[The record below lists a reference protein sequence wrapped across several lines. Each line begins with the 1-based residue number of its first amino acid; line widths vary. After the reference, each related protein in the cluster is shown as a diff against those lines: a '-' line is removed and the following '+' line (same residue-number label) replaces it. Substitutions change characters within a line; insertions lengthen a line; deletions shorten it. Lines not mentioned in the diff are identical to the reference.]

1 MAQFLALDWDAT
13 EVRYLTATAVGT
25 RLKILDAGSQAIP
38 ASERGEA
45 APEQIGQALREAI
58 AKTKPRRGTVLVG
71 LGRNDVELMNL
82 TLPPARDAELPELV
96 RHSVFRR
103 SPQLG
108 EDAAIDFLPLNQ
120 DPSQPR
126 PSRR

>member
-1 MAQFLALDWDAT
+1 M
-13 EVRYLTATAVGT
+13 RYLTATAVGT

-82 TLPPARDAELPELV
+82 TLPPARMPSCPNWSGTASFAD
-96 RHSVFRR
+96 RR
-103 SPQLG
+103 NWARTLRLTS
-108 EDAAIDFLPLNQ
+108 
-120 DPSQPR
+120 
-126 PSRR
+126 SR